1 MVADI
6 GREDQRMQD
15 FGCAGNAE
23 GGVSA
28 LLRDGEAGHGDRG
41 AKRLSREGMS
51 HDIGCIFWILDF
63 GHQIIHV
70 KRMKM
75 YYSATMLSM
84 NRPLTATTLTV
95 STDVDARRGQTG
107 ERDEA

>member
-1 MVADI
+1 MEQVQFPAVDGHLLEFGRQGESTAPTTQGQQSMVADI

-15 FGCAGNAE
+15 VGCAGNAE

-28 LLRDGEAGHGDRG
+28 VLRDGEAGHGDRG

-63 GHQIIHV
+63 GYI
-70 KRMKM
+70 
-75 YYSATMLSM
+75 
-84 NRPLTATTLTV
+84 V
-95 STDVDARRGQTG
+95 SWASDHTC
-107 ERDEA
+107 